1 MIKDE
6 LVDVVVKNQ
15 SDWEHIINIS
25 YLVPSDCD
33 LRESAIKLAPQ
44 WEGSYATLV
53 EVCKLLIEDK

>member
-6 LVDVVVKNQ
+6 LVDVVVKEHSN
-15 SDWEHIINIS
+15 WEHIVNIS
-25 YLVPSDCD
+25 YLVPSDVE

-53 EVCKLLIEDK
+53 EVCKLLIEE